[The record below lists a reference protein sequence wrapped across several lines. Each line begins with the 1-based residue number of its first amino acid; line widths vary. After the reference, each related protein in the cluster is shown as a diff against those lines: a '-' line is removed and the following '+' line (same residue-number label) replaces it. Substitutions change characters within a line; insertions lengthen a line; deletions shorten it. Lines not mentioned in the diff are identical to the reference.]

1 MIMQYPHT
9 EPDRSGRLSVA
20 SISRFLIT
28 LVLILITSYTH
39 TVLAS
44 PDADK
49 WVHPTRSIL
58 QASPEKLPFYPSR
71 ASTGDST
78 LTESMFD
85 VSETCQGCHQ
95 EIYHQWKDSVMAQA
109 WRDPI
114 YKALLKRASAATDGK
129 LDNFCVGCHSPIGMT
144 TGQTTPGQ
152 PLEAVDVPGVNCETC
167 HNISDISGRDNGAYV
182 LTPDQ
187 NTPSKKYGPRQDAE
201 SPYHASSYSSLHTR
215 SEFCSACHNVTHP
228 FNGTPIERTY
238 DEWSESAY
246 NEEGIQCQD
255 CHMTPGP
262 GVQQNPGK
270 SALMGKER
278 GKVFSHYFTGGN
290 VTLHNYFNQPEMA
303 ERARAMLRS
312 AAKMDFI
319 EAPKSITGGQMAT
332 ITLKVRNTG
341 AGHKLPTGFPEGR
354 EVWVDFQVSD
364 SQGNTIFRSG
374 AVKDGHTEPGT
385 QNFKVTLGDKNGNV
399 VDLNVWEVDR
409 VLSDNRIL
417 PKGYALVKYRFMV
430 PTDVQGPL
438 SLNANLNYWP
448 FSQKLVDELLGEGK
462 MKVEIVT
469 MTTAQHS
476 LKLQSRSAFTLHP
489 QKTST
494 E

>member
-1 MIMQYPHT
+1 MNMQDPYT
-9 EPDRSGRLSVA
+9 EPDRSGHQSVPTA
-20 SISRFLIT
+20 SYILIT
-28 LVLILITSYTH
+28 LCLIFTTLYSTLA
-39 TVLAS
+39 LAS
-44 PDADK
+44 PPADK
-49 WVHPTRSIL
+49 WVHPTRSAL
-58 QASPEKLPFYPSR
+58 QAEPDKLPFYPSR
-71 ASTGDST
+71 ASTGGKT
-78 LTESMFD
+78 LTTSMFD

-144 TGQTTPGQ
+144 TGQAVPGE
-152 PLEAVDVPGVNCETC
+152 PIETADMPGVNCETC

-187 NTPSKKYGPRQDAE
+187 NVPSKKYGPRKDAE

-262 GVQQNPGK
+262 GVQHNPGK

-278 GKVFSHYFTGGN
+278 GKVYSHYFTGGN
-290 VTLHNYFNQPEMA
+290 VTLHNHFNQPEMA

-312 AAKMDFI
+312 AAEMDFI
-319 EAPKSITGGQMAT
+319 DPPSSASPGQLVT
-332 ITLKVRNTG
+332 IILKVRNTG

-364 SQGNTIFRSG
+364 RQGNSVFRSG
-374 AVKDGHTEPGT
+374 AVHDGHTEPGT
-385 QNFKVTLGDKNGNV
+385 RNFKVTLGDKNGNV

-417 PKGYALVKYRFMV
+417 PKGYALVKYQFMV
-430 PTDVQGPL
+430 PNEVKGPL
-438 SLNANLNYWP
+438 SLSANLNYWP
-448 FSQKLVDELLGEGK
+448 FPQKLVDELLGEGK

-469 MTTAQHS
+469 MTTAQHN
-476 LKLQSRSAFTLHP
+476 LKLQPRSAFTLHP
-489 QKTST
+489 QGAAP